1 MSARRCHAFRAAGTI
16 VLAALAL
23 LGQHQA
29 HAQQVVLTP
38 GSNLDF
44 GSFVVTGAGTI
55 TLLPNGDRTSS
66 GGVIL
71 LNSSPV
77 HAASVNVRRN
87 NSGRDRGAIVTLPP
101 NGGARLSSGASS
113 MVLNAINSNPPSL
126 ASVPTSNGTNL
137 SIGATL
143 VVAPR
148 QPAGRYTGTFNVNVT
163 LIQN

>member
-77 HAASVNVRRN
+77 HAGSVNVRRN

-101 NGGARLSSGASS
+101 NGGARLSSGAGS

-126 ASVPTSNGTNL
+126 ASLPTSNDTNL

-143 VVAPR
+143 VVAPK